1 MCPPYV
7 GEVAN
12 LKKEILN
19 YSDAILIY
27 SHDSIDN
34 PDDKEQYYISADRLH
49 EIILASEQACNDWGF
64 KQTKGLIAGHC
75 RLCEPCGASLSL
87 LNCINPMESR
97 MSLEAAGIDVIKT
110 CESINEP
117 ITFLENEVTWVG
129 MLLLRRYR

>member
-49 EIILASEQACNDWGF
+49 EIILASEQACNDWGSN
-64 KQTKGLIAGHC
+64 KQKGLLQVIADFV
-75 RLCEPCGASLSL
+75 
-87 LNCINPMESR
+87 NPVVH
-97 MSLEAAGIDVIKT
+97 L
-110 CESINEP
+110 
-117 ITFLENEVTWVG
+117 
-129 MLLLRRYR
+129 